1 MGEINSKTK
10 YYTQNE
16 SGEWGEVPEAKTISQ
31 LEEKLEEEQA
41 NYEAWQLLSELLEQA
56 GLKLVP
62 SKRTARKIAD
72 MRGEEND

>member
-1 MGEINSKTK
+1 MGEIKSKTK

-16 SGEWGEVPEAKTISQ
+16 SGEWIEIAEVKSIPP
-31 LEEKLEEEQA
+31 LEEEQA

-62 SKRTARKIAD
+62 SERTARKIAD
-72 MRGEEND
+72 MRGKE